1 MRHDHLI
8 GWMADTGSI
17 PLKDR
22 ESDAKLSNL
31 PIVQLTKVELM
42 INLRTAKALGLM
54 IPVDAAA
61 GGSGD
66 PVAQRASRPCW
77 CAA

>member
-1 MRHDHLI
+1 VRHDHLI

-31 PIVQLTKVELM
+31 PIVQLTKVEPM
-42 INLRTAKALGLM
+42 INLKTRHWG
-54 IPVDAAA
+54 
-61 GGSGD
+61 
-66 PVAQRASRPCW
+66 
-77 CAA
+77 